1 MPLPSRSSLRSSVGP
16 SLLSGGI
23 AVAIA
28 TVALS
33 AFADATPASLPVK
46 AASPAAAAKTPTPA
60 PPVMDIQ
67 LRGPLALIEVDRPLR
82 WGREY
87 GARAVDEVVLDF
99 ALPAGAR
106 LARAELHGANA
117 GAPPVR
123 LRPAVAATA
132 RAAYEGA
139 LRERQWR
146 RQKVAPQIDEGA
158 DLRLAV
164 AGEGLSGT
172 AAPEALRVRARFVAP
187 LVCRAGDLVL
197 AFPAALDATTFDI
210 AVHVHP
216 EGQAVAIDRIEI
228 ADLKVSHP
236 RAAVHAQVKSGNP
249 WELVIRPARGANRL
263 GNLLIARAGNAIAA
277 NLCRAPVARA
287 TSSATAAMPLPAS
300 GPGRVLFLIDRSRS
314 MGPQGASSAG
324 ALAKA
329 LVLALPPGARFAA
342 VLFDR
347 EAAPLFPVF
356 RAPTLEATGALE
368 SAIEAGSLRNGTN
381 LIAALRRAEQLLAGD
396 LTEPGAARD
405 ARPPLV
411 VVITDGAVPDDQT
424 RAAVE
429 QASRGPGLGRA
440 RFAVLMLRKTD
451 DEPPTP
457 AALRTLAV
465 LPARRGGLFRQI
477 DPIGAAGQAADLIA
491 ALAAGGDLVDLQAV
505 SGFGVGHFD
514 QKAVAPGHGT
524 TWLGNVSRGTVGRTD
539 PAPPLWGLRGSLGG
553 QVVRWELASD
563 EATEVDAAWA
573 PAVEAL
579 ATSPARLPAWEAL
592 PDTGARLALLTP
604 PPPEE
609 PTALT
614 GKGQLDRDVV
624 HRALAYAYLP
634 RARACYLTRAVKTA
648 ADFQL
653 RGRLRLEL
661 HLERG
666 EMTDAVVARSTLGR
680 AEIERCLREAAF
692 LVDVPR
698 PSLADVP
705 AIAALNLVF
714 RPRTDPAAQDAAP
727 TSDAD
732 RGLAQSIDHLLGPR
746 GPAADPLELLIE
758 DDARPPQPKA
768 R

>member
-23 AVAIA
+23 AVVIA
-28 TVALS
+28 TIALAAS
-33 AFADATPASLPVK
+33 ADATQASLPTK
-46 AASPAAAAKTPTPA
+46 ATPPAATAKTPTPA
-60 PPVMDIQ
+60 PPVIDIQ

-106 LARAELHGANA
+106 LARAELRGANPST
-117 GAPPVR
+117 PPMR

-132 RAAYEGA
+132 RAAYGEA

-164 AGEGLSGT
+164 AGLGLSGT
-172 AAPEALRVRARFVAP
+172 AEPEAWRVRARFVAP

-197 AFPAALDATTFDI
+197 AFPAALDATSIDM

-216 EGQAVAIDRIEI
+216 DGQGAAIDRLEI
-228 ADLKVSHP
+228 GDGKFSHP
-236 RAAVHAQVKSGNP
+236 RAAVQSQVKSGNP

-263 GNLLIARAGNAIAA
+263 GNLLVARAGNAIAA
-277 NLCRAPVARA
+277 NLCRAPVPR
-287 TSSATAAMPLPAS
+287 ATAAVPVPAS

-329 LVLALPPGARFAA
+329 IVLALPPGARFAA

-381 LIAALRRAEQLLAGD
+381 LVAALRRAEQLLAGD
-396 LTEPGAARD
+396 LAEPGAARD

-429 QASRGPGLGRA
+429 QVSRGPGLGRA

-457 AALRTLAV
+457 AALRTLAA

-477 DPIGAAGQAADLIA
+477 DPIGAAGQAVDLIA
-491 ALAAGGDLVDLQAV
+491 ALAAGGDLVDLQTV
-505 SGFGVGHFD
+505 SGFGPGHFG
-514 QKAVAPGHGT
+514 QKAVAPGQGT
-524 TWLGNVSRGTVGRTD
+524 TWLGSVSRGKGGD
-539 PAPPLWGLRGSLGG
+539 PPPPLWGLRGSLGG
-553 QVVRWELASD
+553 QVVRWELALD
-563 EATEVDAAWA
+563 QATAVEAAWA

-592 PDTGARLALLTP
+592 PETGAPLALLTP

-714 RPRTDPAAQDAAP
+714 RPRTDPAAQDGALP
-727 TSDAD
+727 SDAD